1 MAIGYRYFNGHP
13 DSITCGNTIYM
24 LEATAGEYALYRHT
38 SYNGSENGSHEWVW
52 TGPTFKKPQH
62 ESKRPSMD
70 AIRKWA
76 GEAQRE
82 VPEGTPARWTKVD
95 ITK

>member
-1 MAIGYRYFNGHP
+1 MTIGYRYFNGHP
-13 DSITCGNTIYM
+13 DSITLGNTIYM
-24 LEATAGEYALYRHT
+24 LEATAGEYALYLHT
-38 SYNGSENGSHEWVW
+38 FYNGRVNGSHEWVW
-52 TGPTFKKPQH
+52 TGPTFTKPIRDY
-62 ESKRPSMD
+62 KRTSID
-70 AIRKWA
+70 AIRKLA